1 MEKDLI
7 HNISCLWLHFK
18 IHRQSKMEQKLNEI
32 WPQTDRIKHVIE
44 SQHNRKRQSIYPEME
59 SIYPETEVNIPR
71 NEVSLSQHSER

>member
-1 MEKDLI
+1 
-7 HNISCLWLHFK
+7 
-18 IHRQSKMEQKLNEI
+18 MEQKLNEI

-44 SQHNRKRQSIYPEME
+44 SQYNRKRQSIYPEME